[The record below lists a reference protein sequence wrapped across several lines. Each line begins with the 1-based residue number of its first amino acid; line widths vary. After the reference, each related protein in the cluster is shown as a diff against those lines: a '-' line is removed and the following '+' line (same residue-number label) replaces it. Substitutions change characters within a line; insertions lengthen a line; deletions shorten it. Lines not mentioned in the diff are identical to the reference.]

1 MMLQALI
8 AYAERE
14 NLGDP
19 DFEATAIHWLLP
31 VSLDGRLSGPPLPLY
46 EDPDAKKPQP
56 KRLLRPFTSPNELNQ
71 GDKSHF
77 LADSIERALLWNP
90 KDAAKVESR
99 LVAHGYLK
107 RWHSPLI
114 HFSQTIG
121 PFPI

>member
-19 DFEATAIHWLLP
+19 DFEGAAVHWLLP
-31 VSLDGRLSGPPLPLY
+31 ITLDARLAGNPIPLY
-46 EDPDAKKPQP
+46 QDPDSKKPRP

-77 LADSIERALLWNP
+77 LADSLERALLFPNP
-90 KDAAKVESR
+90 KAPGKLESR
-99 LVAHGYLK
+99 RVAHAYFK
-107 RWHSPLI
+107 
-114 HFSQTIG
+114 QM
-121 PFPI
+121 